1 MLNSLIN
8 LVLLTG
14 FILAIL
20 NIAKSAFQYIPI
32 IKDGLNYKPT
42 SQEIFLLGLSVA
54 YMVAFIIKGFGI

>member
-20 NIAKSAFQYIPI
+20 NITKSAFQFIPI
-32 IKDGLNYKPT
+32 IRGGLNYKPS
-42 SQEIFLLGLSVA
+42 SQEIFLLGLSIA
-54 YMVAFIIKGFGI
+54 YVVAFIIKGFGI